1 MTIPFFHVVSKTME
15 SPTKGCLLLKH
26 TLHRNFNAY
35 WSCLQ
40 NTHFPFLIEHAQ
52 YSWKHYIHM
61 WLFFSFKADSIS
73 SLVSALKLWE
83 NLHFKDNYVWAPMAL
98 VHRVKKMFYIMN
110 VVFWL
115 LSVVS
120 EVTMTNICIIQV
132 NSSKSSTINI
142 HTYIHT
148 YLGLSFKCAS
158 LHIWNIEP
166 YFLKY
171 CHILFKT
178 LLSSSSLAHMT
189 SIL

>member
-142 HTYIHT
+142 HIWDYHSNVHLYIFEILNPIFSSIVTFYSKLFFPRHHLHT
-148 YLGLSFKCAS
+148 WLAFC
-158 LHIWNIEP
+158 
-166 YFLKY
+166 KY
-171 CHILFKT
+171 IQ
-178 LLSSSSLAHMT
+178 M
-189 SIL
+189 